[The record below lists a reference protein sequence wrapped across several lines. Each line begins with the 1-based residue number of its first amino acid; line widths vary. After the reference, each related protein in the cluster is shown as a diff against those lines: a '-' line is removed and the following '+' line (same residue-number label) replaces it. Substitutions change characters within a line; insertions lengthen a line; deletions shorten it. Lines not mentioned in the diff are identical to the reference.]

1 MQYILMYLRAH
12 NAIKGN
18 NTEECGGNVFISYFR
33 LLAKFFICFYVPLIK
48 SLEMQH
54 VSAISFPAKWGWIR
68 RPNVSHWGG
77 LPLPRRRGRRWACMR
92 NLYNFIHFKKLIKI
106 TAVHHGTNA

>member
-18 NTEECGGNVFISYFR
+18 NSEEWGGNVFISYFR

-54 VSAISFPAKWGWIR
+54 VSAISFPAKWW
-68 RPNVSHWGG
+68 VGG
-77 LPLPRRRGRRWACMR
+77 YAQTCHIGVVGHCQGGVAVAGRACVTYTISYISR
-92 NLYNFIHFKKLIKI
+92 S
-106 TAVHHGTNA
+106 